1 MHFTLKQL
9 RYFDAARRTGSIA
22 RAAREMNISQSSITA
37 AIDQME
43 QFIGLDLFRRIPA
56 KGLRATEAGQ
66 IAGQRVAQFLDEAR
80 LLESDLMSVAGKP
93 SGTLLLAC
101 YAPTA
106 PFVLPLMLKQVTQD
120 LPEIRIDLREGDMSS
135 IATLLSDGA
144 VDMALTYRWMV
155 PEGAPF
161 LPLFGARPFVLVPEG
176 WDLAQRRS
184 VELADLVD
192 LPMVMLDLPG
202 TQDYFFSIF
211 RSKGLSPRV
220 VHTTKSSSVLRGLV
234 AADFG
239 YSILNICGHGDRN
252 PDAGYVARPIAG
264 DVTPQSFGIAY
275 NQSSEGAAMVQ
286 AVLHIGRDLSRKR
299 AFDRLSLY
307 PPSMSPGDEA
317 LSHAG

>member
-1 MHFTLKQL
+1 MRDT
-9 RYFDAARRTGSIA
+9 DALHAQAASLFRRGA
-22 RAAREMNISQSSITA
+22 AHRVDRQGRAGNEISQSSITA

-80 LLESDLMSVAGKP
+80 LLEMDLMSVAGKP

-135 IATLLSDGA
+135 IATLLSEGA

-184 VELADLVD
+184 VELSDLVD

-202 TQDYFFSIF
+202 TQDYFS
-211 RSKGLSPRV
+211 GLPRGPFAAGRAY
-220 VHTTKSSSVLRGLV
+220 HQSSSVLRGLV

-239 YSILNICGHGDRN
+239 YSILNICGHGDRSRRLRG
-252 PDAGYVARPIAG
+252 AAIAG

-275 NQSSEGAAMVQ
+275 TSPA
-286 AVLHIGRDLSRKR
+286 R
-299 AFDRLSLY
+299 APRWFRLSCTSVAICARGHSTGCRSIRR
-307 PPSMSPGDEA
+307 PCRRDEA